1 MPISEAELA
10 MVATTNE
17 TATVTTHP
25 LSSGALTY
33 QTITETANDLISSFV
48 ERIPYF
54 VAALVVMVI
63 FWLLSAF
70 FKKIVRKLLGS
81 HNSHQNLVKVFQRVG
96 GALIFFIGFMIA
108 MVIAI
113 PGFTPAKLIGALGIG
128 SVAIGFAF
136 KDIFQNLLS
145 GILLLISQPF
155 RIGDQIVSG
164 DYEGTV
170 EDIKIRATTIQ
181 TYDGRQVVIPNSDL
195 YTSVLTVNTA
205 YKQRRLQVGVGIG
218 YEDDIEAAKLEILQ
232 ALTKADTVS
241 TLKEPSVIATNL
253 GDSTVDLMVRW
264 YIEDGT
270 QANKV
275 ASIHQVIVEIK
286 NALDSAGVNMPFPV
300 RTLDL
305 SDPSVKAIVKQL
317 NKQEAVSDSSGNK
330 SLDRDSSGKDG
341 LNDQTHSINKT
352 ITE

>member
-1 MPISEAELA
+1 MPTSEATA
-10 MVATTNE
+10 AANTMAADVDPATTD
-17 TATVTTHP
+17 V
-25 LSSGALTY
+25 LTY
-33 QTITETANDLISSFV
+33 QSIAHTANDLLSSFI
-48 ERIPYF
+48 ERVPYF
-54 VAALVVMVI
+54 VAAIIVMVI
-63 FWLLSAF
+63 FWLLSLF
-70 FKKIVRKLLGS
+70 FKKIVRKLLGNRS
-81 HNSHQNLVKVFQRVG
+81 HHQNLVKVFQRVG

-145 GILLLISQPF
+145 GILLLISEPF

-170 EDIKIRATTIQ
+170 EDIKIRATTIK

-195 YTSVLTVNTA
+195 YTSALTVNTA
-205 YKQRRLQVGVGIG
+205 YKQRRLQVAIGIG
-218 YEDDIEAAKLEILQ
+218 YEDDIEAAKAEIIQ
-232 ALTKADTVS
+232 ALENSDTVS
-241 TLKEPSVIATNL
+241 TKAKPSVVATGF
-253 GDSTVDLMVRW
+253 GDSTIDLMVRW
-264 YIEDGT
+264 FIEDGT

-286 NALDSAGVNMPFPV
+286 TALDAAGVNIPFPI
-300 RTLDL
+300 RTLDM
-305 SDPSVKAIVKQL
+305 SDPSVKALVKSIVKQEEEPDAQD
-317 NKQEAVSDSSGNK
+317 NTK
-330 SLDRDSSGKDG
+330 SL
-341 LNDQTHSINKT
+341 

>member
-1 MPISEAELA
+1 MPTSDTDTDTTV
-10 MVATTNE
+10 VAVTND
-17 TATVTTHP
+17 
-25 LSSGALTY
+25 ALTY
-33 QTITETANDLISSFV
+33 QTIANTANDILIGFV

-54 VAALVVMVI
+54 VAAIVVMLI
-63 FWLLSAF
+63 FWLLSKV
-70 FKKIVRKLLGS
+70 FKKIVRKILGNRS
-81 HNSHQNLVKVFQRVG
+81 KHQNLVKVFQRVG

-145 GILLLISQPF
+145 GILLLLSEPF

-164 DYEGTV
+164 DHEGTV
-170 EDIKIRATTIQ
+170 EDIKIRATRIR

-205 YKQRRLQVGVGIG
+205 YKQRRLQLAVGIG
-218 YEDDIEAAKLEILQ
+218 YEDDIKAAKSEIMQ
-232 ALTKADTVS
+232 ALDKADTVS
-241 TLKEPSVIATNL
+241 KEASPTVIAVNL
-253 GDSTVDLMVRW
+253 GDSTVDLVIRW
-264 YIEDGT
+264 FIDDGT

-275 ASIHQVIVEIK
+275 RSIDQVLIEVK
-286 NALDSAGVNMPFPV
+286 TALDAAGINMPFPV

-305 SDPSVKAIVKQL
+305 SDPSVKAIAKQL
-317 NKQEAVSDSSGNK
+317 HNQQRNEKLKDET
-330 SLDRDSSGKDG
+330 LDLIS
-341 LNDQTHSINKT
+341 
-352 ITE
+352 E